1 MDFWKL
7 QIPTALLFGLMTLGA
22 AQVEVDRFVSS
33 NTGQEVTLRCA
44 YMGSERLSRITWQ
57 KVNGGSPVTI
67 AAAIPAGYAVGFDPD
82 LSRRLR
88 FTNLD
93 SELRNASI
101 RIEDL
106 RLEDAADFVCNFGTL
121 DNGGYSSAKVR
132 LSVNVP
138 PNASLESNPS
148 QLVEGR
154 AEVTVATCV
163 ALGGQPAASVTWSGL
178 DHHQGSSYETTEME
192 PDGTVTVRSEYR
204 MEPTRE
210 SHGRTLTCK
219 VEHPALEIPVVKST
233 ILDVHYKPRVTVV
246 EYDGDRDL
254 GRRGTRLTCRV
265 DANPHATHYL
275 WSRDGASISSGAL
288 EKGSSLSFRSPLVE
302 SGSASFSCRVNNS
315 VGWGEA
321 AIKVMIRSR
330 RGASFSM
337 SRSISTTSA
346 AFTTAISSTGSALT
360 STSPTASSDST
371 TSRSTITPASTTT
384 SRTTRPAL
392 TTVSPYIGGVETW
405 VVAVAIV
412 VPLTALVAAVGP
424 VYYFCFHK
432 RKSKGENCQQN
443 TADETEQQQHQ
454 QQDDHHQYEYIDGK
468 FPSHNLELQQPPSGR
483 AEFYNVHAEITSK
496 WNHRKNL
503 DEKNLNSTESN
514 PQNQYGVH
522 YQPLKPSTGKTY
534 DELNHPTYENV

>member
-1 MDFWKL
+1 
-7 QIPTALLFGLMTLGA
+7 
-22 AQVEVDRFVSS
+22 
-33 NTGQEVTLRCA
+33 
-44 YMGSERLSRITWQ
+44 MGSERPSRITWQ

-67 AAAIPAGYAVGFDPD
+67 AVAIPAGYTVGFDPD
-82 LSRRLR
+82 LLSRLH

-106 RLEDAADFVCNFGTL
+106 RPGDAADFVCNFGTL
-121 DNGGYSSAKVR
+121 DNGGYSSAKVC
-132 LSVNVP
+132 LSVNGGIPILTSTKSPHFFHAPVP
-138 PNASLESNPS
+138 PNSSLESNPF

-154 AEVTVATCV
+154 EKVTVATCV

-178 DHHQGSSYETTEME
+178 DHHQGSFYETTETE

-210 SHGRTLTCK
+210 SHRRTLTCK

-246 EYDGDRDL
+246 EYDGDRGQ

-265 DANPHATHYL
+265 DANPHATHYV

-288 EKGSSLSFRSPLVE
+288 EKGSSLSFRRPLVE
-302 SGSASFSCRVNNS
+302 SGSGSFSCRVNNS

-321 AIKVMIRSR
+321 AIKVIIRSR
-330 RGASFSM
+330 RGAGLAM
-337 SRSISTTSA
+337 PRSISTISA
-346 AFTTAISSTGSALT
+346 AFITAISSTGSALT
-360 STSPTASSDST
+360 STSPALTLTSPTANSDST
-371 TSRSTITPASTTT
+371 TSRSTLTPASTTT
-384 SRTTRPAL
+384 NRTTRPAL
-392 TTVSPYIGGVETW
+392 TTVSPATGGVEPW
-405 VVAVAIV
+405 VVAVAVV
-412 VPLTALVAAVGP
+412 VPLMALVAAVGA

-432 RKSKGENCQQN
+432 KGKTFTRKSKDENYQQRA
-443 TADETEQQQHQ
+443 ADETQQQQHQ

-468 FPSHNLELQQPPSGR
+468 FPSHNLELQQPPPGS
-483 AEFYNVHAEITSK
+483 AEFFNVHAKITSN
-496 WNHRKNL
+496 WNHRKHL

-514 PQNQYGVH
+514 PQNQQGVH
-522 YQPLKPSTGKTY
+522 YQPLKPSTEKTY
-534 DELNHPTYENV
+534 DKLNHPTYENV